1 MKYIKTYEA
10 FGLLKKIG
18 DFFTKKDPNAPKF
31 PTDPKVIEEICKKYE
46 FRNYNINPD
55 GTVDV
60 YDRQIWFWGSD
71 DDFDVLPLKFGD
83 ITGDFRIDDKS
94 ITDLEGFPKSVGG
107 NLNIRDCK
115 KLTSLKGCPEVVG
128 EGFVLSGSPLI
139 TTLDGCPRNV
149 WGSFIISKL
158 GLTDLKG
165 LPHTIHGDFS
175 CDGSKNITSLEGSPD
190 VVGGNFNIEDCD
202 IRSLKFAPKLINKSI
217 HLSGNTKLYDPYG
230 FRDMDVKGD
239 INTLFLAS
247 PFQYKYR
254 FGESDTY
261 PHPRDA
267 TVWSDIE
274 HIKSRPYSDNR
285 KGKYEPVPPPVN
297 NIIKLFRNFEEFKMS
312 LDYNY
317 VEKIGD
323 RWVVNEWKLGEAL
336 KEFDLPLQLINYLQ
350 SSKYPKGEPGYGF
363 VKE

>member
-10 FGLLKKIG
+10 FGLFKKIG
-18 DFFTKKDPNAPKF
+18 DFFSGKDPNAPKF
-31 PTDPKVIEEICKKYE
+31 PTDPKIIDEICKKYD

-60 YDRQIWFWGSD
+60 NDREIWFGGWV
-71 DDFDVLPLKFGD
+71 DDFDILPLKFGTV
-83 ITGDFRIDDKS
+83 TGNFKIDDKS
-94 ITDLEGFPKSVGG
+94 ITSLEGFPKFVDGELG
-107 NLNIRDCK
+107 IRDCK
-115 KLTSLKGCPEVVG
+115 NLTSLKGCPESIG
-128 EGFVLSGSPLI
+128 GRFILSGSPLI
-139 TTLDGCPRNV
+139 TTLEGCPRNV
-149 WGSFIISKL
+149 GGSFDLSNL

-165 LPHTIHGDFS
+165 SPHTTHGDFS
-175 CDGSKNITSLEGSPD
+175 CNGNKNLTSLEGAPD
-190 VVGGNFNIEDCD
+190 YVGGHFSFEDCD
-202 IRSLKFAPKLINKSI
+202 VRSLKYAPKFINGSI
-217 HLSGNTKLYDPYG
+217 HLSGNTKLYDPYE
-230 FRDMDVKGD
+230 FRDLDVKGD

-247 PFQYKYR
+247 PFQYRYR
-254 FGESDTY
+254 FGETETY

-267 TVWSDIE
+267 SVWSDIE

-297 NIIKLFRNFEEFKMS
+297 NIMKLFRNFEEFKMS

-317 VEKIGD
+317 VEKVGD

-350 SSKYPKGEPGYGF
+350 SSKYPKGEPGYVF